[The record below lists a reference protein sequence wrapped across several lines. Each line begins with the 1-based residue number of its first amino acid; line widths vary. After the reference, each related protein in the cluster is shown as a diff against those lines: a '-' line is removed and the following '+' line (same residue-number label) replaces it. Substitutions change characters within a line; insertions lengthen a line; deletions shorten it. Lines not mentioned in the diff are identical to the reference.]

1 MKRVSIPLQL
11 IRVPEKGENR
21 LILKKRRAKKAT
33 VKGLLRCL
41 GGLVRDI
48 SWYDKRKRREKR
60 GVEEGW

>member
-21 LILKKRRAKKAT
+21 LILKKRRAKKAI
-33 VKGLLRCL
+33 VWGLLGGL

-48 SWYDKRKRREKR
+48 SWYDKRK
-60 GVEEGW
+60 